1 MITSTIDNR
10 DVYSLCQYRGVV
22 TPIATVLRAVTR
34 IVTPHTVHAG
44 VVTVRLTAFL
54 HILQKVTVTTDF
66 CHGHRVTSS
75 LAAWSCSHGLFS
87 DGHMVTHSVMGCF
100 QMVTGSDTSHR
111 SKYGTHWSGHTL
123 SVNDV
128 AT

>member
-1 MITSTIDNR
+1 M
-10 DVYSLCQYRGVV
+10 
-22 TPIATVLRAVTR
+22 
-34 IVTPHTVHAG
+34 PHTVHAG

-54 HILQKVTVTTDF
+54 RILQKVTVTTDF

-75 LAAWSCSHGLFS
+75 LAAWSRSHG
-87 DGHMVTHSVMGCF
+87 
-100 QMVTGSDTSHR
+100 MVTGSDTSHR
-111 SKYGTHWSGHTL
+111 SKYGTHWSGHPL